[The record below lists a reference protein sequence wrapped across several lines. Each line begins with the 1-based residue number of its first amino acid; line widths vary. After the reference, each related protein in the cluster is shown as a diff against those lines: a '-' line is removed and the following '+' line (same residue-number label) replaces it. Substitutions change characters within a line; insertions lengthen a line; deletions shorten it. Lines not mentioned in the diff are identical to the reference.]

1 MSLTIPRDFLASFP
15 SLHRISPTS
24 SQTRLRPVTIFKCS
38 PKLTPIQCSASA
50 NNGSSLRTCK
60 NCKTQYDPLLN
71 HPRACRFHTAH
82 FGGNP
87 IHFSLYEVKVPLI
100 FSSGDDLEKIGE
112 MGELRGVK
120 GLPKLFGCFK
130 DPLQI
135 YGRVDFARPLLKMP
149 TIAELKVFTLLNSIP
164 SGETKR
170 KFESV
175 YTGGTMDTPDSGE
188 VFQYWHCCGS
198 EDPFDPGC
206 TAAPHSSYD
215 D

>member
-1 MSLTIPRDFLASFP
+1 MSLTIPRNFLASFP

-24 SQTRLRPVTIFKCS
+24 SQTRLRPVTIFRCS

-82 FGGNP
+82 FGG
-87 IHFSLYEVKVPLI
+87 
-100 FSSGDDLEKIGE
+100 
-112 MGELRGVK
+112 
-120 GLPKLFGCFK
+120 
-130 DPLQI
+130 
-135 YGRVDFARPLLKMP
+135 
-149 TIAELKVFTLLNSIP
+149 
-164 SGETKR
+164 ETKR

-198 EDPFDPGC
+198 EDPFHPGC